1 MTRPKGSIHKQ
12 PDLNMQLKCLKIKD
26 MLKAHYGLGFFRKFS
41 TEYQLNVNKI
51 YRQLSEGGYSDLS
64 EELIAV
70 ARKFAKDK
78 GVPWTI

>member
-41 TEYQLNVNKI
+41 VEYQLNVNKV
-51 YRQLSEGGYSDLS
+51 YRQLGGYSELS

-78 GVPWTI
+78 GLAWTI